1 MNIRFEISDIFANI
15 GAGQDAGHR
24 PHLNAHVH
32 RAAGGRP
39 VAAALPEAAHITG
52 EGAARGCVEERGGC
66 GVDFG
71 LLGGAAARGRCSHR
85 CPSKKT
91 ATRLVWSEVGRV
103 SSRS

>member
-71 LLGGAAARGRCSHR
+71 LLGGAAARGRFGRCS
-85 CPSKKT
+85 
-91 ATRLVWSEVGRV
+91 RLSAAAHFVRGPEGPV
-103 SSRS
+103 